1 MALPIASDN
10 QFPKLIVRESA
21 NDGSDFSN
29 PSADYRVLFVG
40 EDGDLHLKDS
50 AGTVTDFPEGGGAGS
65 TSGIAVLRH
74 VYQRSSA
81 DYTTTSTS
89 LVAVD
94 ATANTMSY
102 DATVAANSRIKVEF
116 TGVLQHSAAVTAS
129 FCVALDGT
137 VQQGTAGLGIGFAAG
152 GVQNGSFTWVSP
164 QLAADTYT
172 VAIYWARG
180 SSGTFTMRADAARFA
195 TFAVYEIPA

>member
-1 MALPIASDN
+1 MATSAAYIDFDEAAAPATPAAGKVRVYAKTDSDLY
-10 QFPKLIVRESA
+10 Q
-21 NDGSDFSN
+21 
-29 PSADYRVLFVG
+29 
-40 EDGDLHLKDS
+40 KDDTG
-50 AGTVTDFPEGGGAGS
+50 AETGLAGAGGS
-65 TSGIAVLRH
+65 ASGVPILRH
-74 VYQRSSA
+74 VYQRSA
-81 DYTTTSTS
+81 GDYTTTSGT

-102 DATVAANSRIKVEF
+102 DATVAANSRIRVEF
-116 TGVLQHSAAVTAS
+116 VGNLSQSAAVTPS
-129 FCVALDGT
+129 ICVALDGT
-137 VQQGTAGLGIGFAAG
+137 PQQGTSGLAVTIAASA
-152 GVQNGSFTWVSP
+152 VVNASFVWTSA